1 MTPTPRH
8 TFAACF
14 AALLI
19 SPAAF
24 AQSPHRVTVP
34 LSIPGAPVTV
44 EVDLIHGGISVETHA
59 NTSEVIVEVQ
69 QHALKTVK
77 KPKAPRAD
85 GLKRLPNQTS
95 GFEIEEED
103 NYIEVDSESWHQA
116 SGMDVKLIVP
126 VATSVLLETINAGDI
141 VVRGVRGD
149 HEISNVNGQIA
160 AYDVGGSMVAEVVN
174 GTITATFAEV
184 DPKKSMGF
192 SSVNGTIDVTFPANL
207 GAKLVMSTEFGE
219 ILTGFDID
227 LSNREPEIERHD
239 SGGFSIS
246 VNRDTRGT
254 VGGGGPEYRFENH
267 QGDII
272 IRKAGG

>member
-8 TFAACF
+8 TLAACI

-24 AQSPHRVTVP
+24 GQSPQRVTVP
-34 LSIPGAPVTV
+34 LSNPGAPVTV

-59 NTSEVIVEVQ
+59 NTSEVIVEVT
-69 QHALKTVK
+69 QHKLKSVK
-77 KPKAPRAD
+77 KPEKPRSD

-103 NYIEVDSESWHQA
+103 NYVEVDSDSWGHA
-116 SGMDVKLIVP
+116 GGMDVKLIVP
-126 VATSVLLETINAGDI
+126 VDTSVRLETVNAGDI
-141 VVRGVRGD
+141 SVRGVRGD
-149 HEISNVNGQIA
+149 HEISNVNGKIS
-160 AYDVGGSMVAEVVN
+160 AYDIGGSMVAEVVN
-174 GTITATFAEV
+174 GTITATFTEV
-184 DPKKSMGF
+184 DGQKPMGF

-219 ILTGFDID
+219 ILTGFDIN
-227 LSNREPEIERHD
+227 LSSKEPAIERRD
-239 SGGFSIS
+239 GGGFSIS